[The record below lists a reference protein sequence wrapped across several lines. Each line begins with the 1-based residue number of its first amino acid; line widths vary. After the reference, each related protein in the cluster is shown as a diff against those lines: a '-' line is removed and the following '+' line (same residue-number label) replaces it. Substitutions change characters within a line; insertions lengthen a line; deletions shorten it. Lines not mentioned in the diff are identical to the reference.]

1 VKKTATLF
9 NLPTYYSLPTSITV
23 VVNYQNALV
32 QQIANTATTATI
44 TPTTATA
51 QQSTVEIL
59 TATEPRSVYLRDG
72 EVVMYKVKRSKM
84 WHVRFKLDRH
94 LLGMSKW
101 LRFSTKEKNLELAK
115 VIGLAMYDE
124 ARYRQRTGLAPVA
137 KRYIDIAMACIDEM
151 RKDLSIGNGKSVYKD
166 YIQCIERYLIPYFGN
181 RYLTSITHTDIQEFE
196 TWRNSVMRKRAKNS
210 TLLTFASAYNR
221 VHQTAVV
228 RGWISERVPV
238 PKLSI
243 KGEKGVTR
251 NAFSTEEIAQMRAY
265 LADWYMLATGKTRQ
279 LRRIMRDLVDVL
291 YLTGMRVGT
300 ESNALEWQ
308 HIEWH
313 TDKGV
318 RYLRIWVNG
327 KTGARWLI
335 AKHEL
340 IVTLQRI
347 HSEQLD
353 VAQMTFDE
361 LLERRVHRK
370 LFSYDNGRV
379 PTDFTRTFAR
389 LVKEMAVNEAD
400 GSTNRTLYS
409 IRHTYATEALLAGTD
424 IHTLAKQMGTSV
436 GMLEQH
442 YSKLTA
448 TMAAERLA

>member
-1 VKKTATLF
+1 MSKTAPLF
-9 NLPTYYSLPTSITV
+9 NFPTYYSLPSNITV
-23 VVNYQNALV
+23 VVNYKSAFTQVKTTTSQPKNVDAL
-32 QQIANTATTATI
+32 QQ
-44 TPTTATA
+44 A
-51 QQSTVEIL
+51 Q
-59 TATEPRSVYLRDG
+59 PRIVYLREG
-72 EVVMYKVKRSKM
+72 EVVMYRIKRSKM
-84 WHVRFKLDRH
+84 WQVRFKLDKH
-94 LLGMSKW
+94 LLGKNKW
-101 LRFSTKEKNLELAK
+101 LRSSTREANFEIAK
-115 VIGLAMYDE
+115 TIACAMYDE
-124 ARYRQRTGLAPVA
+124 ARYRQRAGLAPEA
-137 KRYIDIAMACIDEM
+137 KRYCDIAQACIEEM
-151 RKDLSIGNGKSVYKD
+151 RKELSIGNGKTVYKD

-181 RYLTSITHTDIQEFE
+181 RYLTSITHADVADFE
-196 TWRNSVMRKRAKNS
+196 RWRNEVMKRRAKNS

-221 VHQTAVV
+221 VHQTAIV

-243 KGEKGVTR
+243 KGEKGQAR
-251 NAFSTEEIAQMRAY
+251 SAFSTEEIAQMRAY
-265 LADWYMLATGKTRQ
+265 LGDWYTQATGKTRQ

-291 YLTGMRVGT
+291 YLTGMRAGT
-300 ESNALEWQ
+300 ESNTLEWQ

-340 IVTLQRI
+340 IETLQRI
-347 HSEQLD
+347 HTEQLD

-361 LLERRVHRK
+361 LLEKRVHRK
-370 LFSYDNGRV
+370 LFSYDDGHI

-389 LVKEMAVNEAD
+389 LVKEMGLNEAD

>member
-1 VKKTATLF
+1 MLKFGYGHKGWAQLKKAASLF
-9 NLPTYYSLPTSITV
+9 NFPTYYSLPSNITV
-23 VVNYQNALV
+23 VLNYPLAIV
-32 QQIANTATTATI
+32 PSKP
-44 TPTTATA
+44 TPTALDQLEEA
-51 QQSTVEIL
+51 EARI
-59 TATEPRSVYLRDG
+59 VYLRDR
-72 EVVMYKVKRSKM
+72 EVVLYRIKRSRM
-84 WHVRFKLDRH
+84 WQVRFR
-94 LLGMSKW
+94 LGALVLGRRKW
-101 LRFSTKEKNLELAK
+101 IRFSTKTAILHDAK
-115 VIGLAMYDE
+115 QIACEMFDE
-124 ARYRQRTGLAPVA
+124 ARYREKTGLAPVA
-137 KRYIDIAMACIDEM
+137 QRYADIAQACIEEM
-151 RKDLSIGNGKSVYKD
+151 RKDLSVGNGKSVYKD

-181 RYLTSITHTDIQEFE
+181 RYLTSITHTDIAEFE
-196 TWRNSVMRKRAKNS
+196 NWRNTVMKRKAKNS
-210 TLLTFASAYNR
+210 TLLTFATAYNR

-228 RGWISERVPV
+228 RGWISERIPI

-243 KGEKGVTR
+243 KGEKGKPR
-251 NAFSTEEIAQMRAY
+251 NAFSTEEIVQLRSY
-265 LADWYMLATGKTRQ
+265 LQDWYTTATGKTRQ
-279 LRRIMRDLVDVL
+279 LRLILRDLVDVL

-340 IVTLQRI
+340 VETLNRI
-347 HSEQLD
+347 HASQADLSKLS
-353 VAQMTFDE
+353 FDQ
-361 LLERRVHRK
+361 LLEKRIHRK
-370 LFSYDNGRV
+370 LFSYEDGRV
-379 PTDFTRTFAR
+379 PADFTHTFAR
-389 LVKEMAVNEAD
+389 LIKEMGLNQAD

-442 YSKLTA
+442 YSKLTP
-448 TMAAERLA
+448 TMAADKLA